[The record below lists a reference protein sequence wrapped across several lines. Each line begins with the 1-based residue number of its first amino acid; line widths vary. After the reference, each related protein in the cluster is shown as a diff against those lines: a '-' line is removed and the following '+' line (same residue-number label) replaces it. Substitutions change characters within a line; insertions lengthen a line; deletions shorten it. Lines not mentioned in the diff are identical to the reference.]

1 MNAFVVILLAL
12 FGFAA
17 AYLSHV
23 TFTPL
28 LSVAFVAFILLFW
41 FVVVA
46 WHITEGN

>member
-12 FGFAA
+12 LGFAA

-28 LSVAFVAFILLFW
+28 LGVAFTAFILLFW
-41 FVVVA
+41 LVVVA
-46 WHITEGN
+46 WHLTEGS

>member
-1 MNAFVVILLAL
+1 MKTVFFTLLVLLGLSAL
-12 FGFAA
+12 
-17 AYLSHV
+17 YLAHV

-41 FVVVA
+41 LVVVA